1 MKITQRITM
10 VYLVGFILFV
20 GFAALTVL
28 SSTKIK
34 TTTKQLA
41 QQEIPGLIAASAY
54 KTYLQY
60 QTIEL
65 YEYYA
70 TADYGSFEKKQLQI
84 KANIEPHFQI
94 IKQLPQYSRVDLK
107 LDKLIEKKEVIA
119 HKFTKIMRNPV
130 VDWDGARNTL
140 ADFSNISEDINLEL
154 DALVATVAQN
164 VEVGAM
170 QSNQQAETLIDA
182 ALILTAA
189 SLIIGILAAYN
200 SHKKITLPIKE
211 VSSLLTGVSNRKDLT
226 YRIRQYSNDEVG
238 DIAHA
243 ANTLLE
249 EFQRLARALNSS
261 TQELN
266 RTAKDLIIASDG
278 MPKDVQSTQQQMG
291 NIKIIAGK
299 LQGTAESLQAQ
310 FRLLNF

>member
-10 VYLVGFILFV
+10 VYLVGFILFA

-60 QTIEL
+60 QTIGL

-70 TADYGSFEKKQLQI
+70 TADYDSFEKKQLQI
-84 KANIEPHFQI
+84 EANIESYFQE
-94 IKQLPQYSRVDLK
+94 IKQLPQYSRIELK
-107 LDKLIEKKEVIA
+107 LDKLFKKKEDIA
-119 HKFTKIMRNPV
+119 QKFTKIMRQPS
-130 VDWDGARNTL
+130 VDWDGARSVL
-140 ADFSNISEDINLEL
+140 AEFSSTSEDINLEI
-154 DALVATVAQN
+154 DVLVSAVAQS
-164 VEVGAM
+164 VEEGAM
-170 QSNQQAETLIDA
+170 QSNHQAKTLINA

-189 SLIIGILAAYN
+189 SLIIGIFAAFN
-200 SHKKITLPIKE
+200 SHNKITVPIKE
-211 VSSLLTGVSNRKDLT
+211 VSGVLTGIANRKDLT
-226 YRIRQYSNDEVG
+226 YRVRQYSNDEVG

-243 ANTLLE
+243 ANKLLD
-249 EFQRLARALNSS
+249 EFQRLASALNSS

-266 RTAKDLIIASDG
+266 RTAKDLIIASDEIPNG
-278 MPKDVQSTQQQMG
+278 AQSTQHQMG

-299 LQGTAESLQAQ
+299 LQGTAESLKAQ
-310 FRLLNF
+310 FKLLNF